1 MNQHS
6 YPHLQQGT
14 GDVVAEFPCSQS
26 QLLWWILDSINPG
39 DPAYNVAVCW
49 EIRGRFSAA
58 SIEAAF
64 ERVIVRHE
72 VLRTRFVEH
81 NDAPVQQV
89 MRSAPFKLSIIDL
102 RGVSEEKRSE
112 RVTSIGEMMAREP
125 FDLTRPCLI
134 RAALL
139 LVEADRGILMTTAH
153 HIVFDGWSIR
163 VLGREI
169 GEIASAID
177 ARRVPAL
184 PDLPLQYGDYALW
197 QQDHLE
203 SCGFETEK
211 SYWFEHIGGQPYFEV
226 EPDFPRGPV
235 KTSTGGMVAVAKP
248 SAFSEK
254 MAHAAAQLNVT
265 QYALGAAVVALLL
278 GHETG
283 KENVVVGSQVSGRYD
298 EELEPL
304 IGVFINNLVLRFDVD
319 QNASFRDHVAS
330 VAASV
335 AGALEHR
342 NMPFNRLVEL
352 LNPVRDATRNPLISV
367 NFNLQ
372 KAFMEDRA
380 YGAFELVSRPSLSPG
395 AIFDLNFFM
404 VGRPDGWRLAL
415 EYNSDLFSRERA
427 ERLLSNWEAIY
438 DRVLTNLDVALRDI
452 AYPHS
457 QAAPGNVPLGNA
469 EGSVPQEED
478 TAKSLGLDAGH
489 LLEKVTLPATKSDD
503 PATPIPPDAALQ
515 AAIAQIWQDVLGA
528 VTLSPADDFF
538 RLGGHSLLALRMIS
552 RVRSELGL
560 TPNLALL
567 FQAPTLAAFTA
578 GCVSLPTAST
588 SHPAVYNPWQRITFR
603 TGAKADIYTINHPF
617 LYYRL
622 AGELPEP
629 VGVHNIN
636 LFGTEIDDKLRG
648 LSFSELTD
656 LAIARIEESAS
667 GGPVVLFGLC
677 VNGNMAVEISHRLR
691 ARGYDVPF
699 TGIIDSWSTD
709 AHQFVSESLAK
720 RMRLARRL
728 KRAAYFAGKVSAGRM
743 QPIAFMK
750 QFNATKRVMTLAGI
764 KAGEDTQEEFQN
776 GEITRLLMDAAQG
789 IERAPVLDATM
800 RIFYSQSTH
809 KAARDLTFGWIYRQG
824 ERQPQ
829 IALKGWHED
838 SLTSDGIR
846 DVAYEVMR
854 SLFGSD

>member
-1 MNQHS
+1 MNQHT
-6 YPHLQQGT
+6 YNVPVQGS
-14 GDVVAEFPCSQS
+14 GELVAEFPCSQS

-39 DPAYNVAVCW
+39 DPAYNIAVCW

-64 ERVIVRHE
+64 ERVISRHE
-72 VLRTRFVEH
+72 ILRTGFVEK
-81 NDAPVQQV
+81 NNAPVQQV
-89 MRSAPFKLSIIDL
+89 MRSAPFKLSMIDL
-102 RGVSEEKRSE
+102 RGVSEEKRAE
-112 RVTSIGEMMAREP
+112 RVASIGEMMAREP
-125 FDLTRPCLI
+125 FDITRPGLI

-139 LVEADRGILMTTAH
+139 LVEIDRGILMTTAH

-177 ARRVPAL
+177 TKRLPAL
-184 PDLPLQYGDYALW
+184 PDLPLQYGDFALW

-211 SYWFEHIGGQPYFEV
+211 SYWLEHIGGRPYFEV
-226 EPDFPRGPV
+226 TPDFPRGSS
-235 KTSTGGMVAVAKP
+235 KTSTAGMAAAAKP
-248 SAFSEK
+248 AAFGEK
-254 MAHAAAQLNVT
+254 MTRTAARLNVT
-265 QYALGAAVVALLL
+265 QFALGAAIVALLL
-278 GHETG
+278 GLETA
-283 KENVVVGSQVSGRYD
+283 EDTVVIGSQVSGRYD

-304 IGVFINNLVLRFDVD
+304 IGVFINNLVLRFDID
-319 QNASFRDHVAS
+319 RNATFGEHVAS
-330 VAASV
+330 AAASI

-352 LNPVRDATRNPLISV
+352 VNPVRDATRNPLISV

-380 YGAFELVSRPSLSPG
+380 YGAFELISRPSLSPG

-404 VGRPDGWRLAL
+404 VGRPDGWRMSL
-415 EYNSDLFSRERA
+415 EYNSDLFSTETA
-427 ERLLSNWEAIY
+427 ERLLANWQAIY
-438 DRVLTNLDVALRDI
+438 DMVLANPGIALRDI
-452 AYPHS
+452 DYADRRAPS
-457 QAAPGNVPLGNA
+457 SNLTVGDADGLTPEKASEAGISTPDQAEPPV
-469 EGSVPQEED
+469 S
-478 TAKSLGLDAGH
+478 
-489 LLEKVTLPATKSDD
+489 LPALAIAIGE
-503 PATPIPPDAALQ
+503 PVPDVLPNAALQ
-515 AAIAQIWQDVLGA
+515 AAMTRIWQEVLGA
-528 VTLSPADDFF
+528 AILSPSDDFF

-552 RVRSELGL
+552 RVRSDLGL
-560 TPNLALL
+560 APNLALL
-567 FQAPTLAAFTA
+567 FKAPTLAAFVA
-578 GCVSLPTAST
+578 GCAALRSSETLDATA
-588 SHPAVYNPWQRITFR
+588 YNPWQHITFR
-603 TGAKADIYTINHPF
+603 NGAKADIYTINHPF

-622 AGELPEP
+622 AGELPDA

-636 LFGTEIDDKLRG
+636 LFGTEIDDTLRG

-656 LAIARIEESAS
+656 LAIARIEESRG
-667 GGPVVLFGLC
+667 GGPVALFGLC

-709 AHQFVSESLAK
+709 ARQFVSESLAK

-728 KRAAYFAGKVSAGRM
+728 KRAVYFAGKVSTGRI
-743 QPIAFMK
+743 QPVDFMK
-750 QFNATKRVMTLAGI
+750 KFNATKRVMSLVGI
-764 KAGEDTQEEFQN
+764 KSAEDTEEEFQN
-776 GEITRLLMDAAQG
+776 GEITRLLMDAAQT
-789 IERAPVLDATM
+789 IERAPELDATM
-800 RIFYSQSTH
+800 RIFYSQSSQ
-809 KAARDLTFGWIYRQG
+809 KAARDLAFGWMYRNG
-824 ERQPQ
+824 EEQPQ

-854 SLFGSD
+854 SLFGSR

>member
-1 MNQHS
+1 MNQHIHHT
-6 YPHLQQGT
+6 PLQGS
-14 GDVVAEFPCSQS
+14 GEVVAEFPCSQS
-26 QLLWWILDSINPG
+26 QLLWWILDSINSG
-39 DPAYNVAVCW
+39 DPAYNIAVCW

-64 ERVIVRHE
+64 ERVVARHE
-72 VLRTRFVEH
+72 ILRTRFVEK
-81 NDAPVQQV
+81 NSTPVQQV
-89 MRSAPFKLSIIDL
+89 MRSTRFKLSIIDL
-102 RGVSEEKRSE
+102 RGVSEEKRAE

-125 FDLTRPCLI
+125 FDLTRPGLI

-139 LVEADRGILMTTAH
+139 LVETDRGILMTTAH

-177 ARRVPAL
+177 ARRLPGL
-184 PDLPLQYGDYALW
+184 PDLPLQYGDFALW
-197 QQDHLE
+197 QEDHLE

-211 SYWFEHIGGQPYFEV
+211 SYWLEHIGGLPYFEV
-226 EPDFPRGPV
+226 TPDFPRGGS
-235 KTSTGGMVAVAKP
+235 KTSAASMAAAAKP
-248 SAFSEK
+248 PAFGEK
-254 MAHAAAQLNVT
+254 MTRAAAKLNVT
-265 QYALGAAVVALLL
+265 QFALGAAIVALLL
-278 GHETG
+278 GLETA
-283 KENVVVGSQVSGRYD
+283 EDTVVIGSQVSGRYD

-304 IGVFINNLVLRFDVD
+304 IGVFINNLVLRFDID
-319 QNASFRDHVAS
+319 RNATFGEHVAS
-330 VAASV
+330 AAASI

-352 LNPVRDATRNPLISV
+352 VNPVRDAKRNPLISV

-404 VGRPDGWRLAL
+404 VGRPDGWRMAL
-415 EYNSDLFSRERA
+415 EYNSDLFSKETA
-427 ERLLSNWEAIY
+427 ERLLANWQAIY
-438 DRVLTNLDVALRDI
+438 DRVLANPDIALRDI
-452 AYPHS
+452 DYAGRHAPRANPAVADAS
-457 QAAPGNVPLGNA
+457 DAAPEVVNEAEASTPALAQPLDLVTAPAIPVP
-469 EGSVPQEED
+469 D
-478 TAKSLGLDAGH
+478 TL
-489 LLEKVTLPATKSDD
+489 
-503 PATPIPPDAALQ
+503 PDAALQ
-515 AAIAQIWQDVLGA
+515 AAIIQIWQEVLGA
-528 VTLSPADDFF
+528 TTLSPLDDFF

-560 TPNLALL
+560 APNLALL
-567 FQAPTLAAFTA
+567 FQSPTLAAFAA
-578 GCVSLPTAST
+578 GCAALRSSQTSDATA
-588 SHPAVYNPWQRITFR
+588 YNPWQRITFR
-603 TGAKADIYTINHPF
+603 KGTRADIYTINHPF

-622 AGELPEP
+622 AGELPDA

-636 LFGTEIDDKLRG
+636 LFGTEIDDTLRG

-667 GGPVVLFGLC
+667 GGPVALFGLC
-677 VNGNMAVEISHRLR
+677 VNGNMAVEISHRLQ

-728 KRAAYFAGKVSAGRM
+728 KRAAYFAGKVSTGRM
-743 QPIAFMK
+743 QAVDFMK
-750 QFNATKRVMTLAGI
+750 RFNATKRVMSFAGI
-764 KAGEDTQEEFQN
+764 KSGEDTQEEFQN
-776 GEITRLLMDAAQG
+776 GEITRLLMDAAQT
-789 IERAPVLDATM
+789 IEHAPELDASM
-800 RIFYSQSTH
+800 RIFYSQSSH
-809 KAARDLTFGWIYRQG
+809 KAARDLTFGWIYRKC
-824 ERQPQ
+824 EEQPQ

-854 SLFGSD
+854 SLFGSH

>member
-1 MNQHS
+1 MNQHTYHVPLEGS
-6 YPHLQQGT
+6 GE
-14 GDVVAEFPCSQS
+14 VVAEFPCSQS

-39 DPAYNVAVCW
+39 DPAYNIAVCW

-64 ERVIVRHE
+64 DRVIARHE
-72 VLRTRFVEH
+72 ILRTRFVEK
-81 NDAPVQQV
+81 NNTPVQQV

-102 RGVSEEKRSE
+102 RGVSEEKRTE
-112 RVTSIGEMMAREP
+112 RVASIGEMMAREP
-125 FDLTRPCLI
+125 FDITRPGLI

-139 LVEADRGILMTTAH
+139 LVETDRGILMTTAH

-169 GEIASAID
+169 GEIASAVD
-177 ARRVPAL
+177 ARRLPAL
-184 PDLPLQYGDYALW
+184 PDLPLQYGDFALW

-211 SYWFEHIGGQPYFEV
+211 SYWLEHIGGRPYFEV
-226 EPDFPRGPV
+226 IPDFPRGNS
-235 KTSTGGMVAVAKP
+235 KTSTAGMAAVAKP
-248 SAFSEK
+248 PAFGEK
-254 MAHAAAQLNVT
+254 MTRAAAQLNVT

-278 GHETG
+278 GLETAG
-283 KENVVVGSQVSGRYD
+283 ETVVIGSQVSGRYD

-304 IGVFINNLVLRFDVD
+304 IGVFINNLVLRFDID
-319 QNASFRDHVAS
+319 RNASFREHVAS
-330 VAASV
+330 VAVSV

-352 LNPVRDATRNPLISV
+352 VNPVRDATRNPLVSV

-404 VGRPDGWRLAL
+404 VGRPDGWRMAL
-415 EYNSDLFSRERA
+415 EYNSDLFSRETTD
-427 ERLLSNWEAIY
+427 RLLANWQAIY
-438 DRVLTNLDVALRDI
+438 DRVLADPDI
-452 AYPHS
+452 ALHKIDYAGHCAPRENL
-457 QAAPGNVPLGNA
+457 APGDAGRANESGTPAVDPAHPLGIVA
-469 EGSVPQEED
+469 
-478 TAKSLGLDAGH
+478 A
-489 LLEKVTLPATKSDD
+489 
-503 PATPIPPDAALQ
+503 PATPAGGPVPDTHPDAALQ
-515 AAIAQIWQDVLGA
+515 ASMTRIWQDVLGA
-528 VTLSPADDFF
+528 ATLSPLDDFF

-567 FQAPTLAAFTA
+567 FQAPTLAAFAA
-578 GCVSLPTAST
+578 GCAALPSPGSSDA
-588 SHPAVYNPWQRITFR
+588 AAYNPWQHITFR
-603 TGAKADIYTINHPF
+603 KGAKADIYTINHPF

-622 AGELPEP
+622 AGELPDA
-629 VGVHNIN
+629 VGVHNVN
-636 LFGTEIDDKLRG
+636 LFGTEIGDTLRG

-656 LAIARIEESAS
+656 LAIARIEESTS
-667 GGPVVLFGLC
+667 SGPVVLFGLC

-691 ARGYDVPF
+691 ARGYHVPF

-709 AHQFVSESLAK
+709 ARQFVSESLAK

-728 KRAAYFAGKVSAGRM
+728 KRAAYFAGKVSTGRM
-743 QPIAFMK
+743 QPVAFMK
-750 QFNATKRVMTLAGI
+750 QFKATKRVMSLAGI
-764 KAGEDTQEEFQN
+764 KSGEDTQEEFQN
-776 GEITRLLMDAAQG
+776 GEITRLLMDAAQM
-789 IERAPVLDATM
+789 IDRAPELDASM
-800 RIFYSQSTH
+800 RIFYSQSSH
-809 KAARDLTFGWIYRQG
+809 KAARDLTFGWIYRNG
-824 ERQPQ
+824 EEQPQ

-854 SLFGSD
+854 SLFRSR